1 MKAILV
7 DDERWALEQLQSE
20 LEQAE
25 DIEIVGAFL
34 DAEEAMNYAQEH
46 PVDLALLDVRMPGMD
61 GLELGCCLRKKHI
74 DIIIVYVSS
83 YPEYFSEA
91 YRNVRADYYMLKPYR
106 SVDVEDVIERARLL
120 SKRQRKRVH
129 IRTFG
134 RFDLFIDE
142 QVVQFRNA
150 KAKELLAL
158 CVERK
163 GGNVKMEEAIDKLWE
178 DSPEGRM

>member
-1 MKAILV
+1 MKTIIV
-7 DDERWALEQLQSE
+7 DDERWAREQLEDEVSME
-20 LEQAE
+20 K
-25 DIEIVGAFL
+25 DIEIVGIFA
-34 DAEEAMNYAQEH
+34 DAEEALEYAKTHSIEF
-46 PVDLALLDVRMPGMD
+46 ALLDVRMTGMD
-61 GLELGCCLRKKHI
+61 GLELGCELRRLNSNV
-74 DIIIVYVSS
+74 IIIYVSS

-106 SVDVEDVIERARLL
+106 SEDVQDVLERARLL
-120 SKRQRKRVH
+120 SKRHKKRVQ

-142 QVVQFRNA
+142 KVVPFRNA

-163 GGNVKMEEAIDKLWE
+163 GGNVTIEEAIDKKKNC
-178 DSPEGRM
+178 